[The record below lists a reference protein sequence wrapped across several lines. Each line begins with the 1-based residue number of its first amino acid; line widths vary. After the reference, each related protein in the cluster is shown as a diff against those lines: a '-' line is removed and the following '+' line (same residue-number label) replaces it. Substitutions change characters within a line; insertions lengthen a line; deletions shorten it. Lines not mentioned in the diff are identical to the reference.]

1 LGVYESVSTSV
12 DRLDDVSSL
21 QLMDDGIRSA
31 TTMSPRP
38 ENSTH
43 SSLSF
48 RFAKSSP
55 CGGGGHDVCAAAA
68 AFLHLRRRQGRG
80 VHISFPVRFV
90 RKGRVALVY
99 RRRDFC
105 VAGTSTNLRGT
116 PMPNCSRLSVHSL
129 LSLQCYSGAAIRTLP
144 RRSRRELVDDIVDLK
159 RVVHCDHSHTRR
171 WPPSAFMGCTKSC
184 PLRPATTHTAG
195 SSGSGRAARSSPTAA
210 GARATQT
217 RARRALT

>member
-1 LGVYESVSTSV
+1 
-12 DRLDDVSSL
+12 
-21 QLMDDGIRSA
+21 MDDGIRSA

-129 LSLQCYSGAAIRTLP
+129 LSLQYSVAAIRTV
-144 RRSRRELVDDIVDLK
+144 RSLDAHAEN
-159 RVVHCDHSHTRR
+159 TRQYR
-171 WPPSAFMGCTKSC
+171 TEYSC
-184 PLRPATTHTAG
+184 IAITL
-195 SSGSGRAARSSPTAA
+195 
-210 GARATQT
+210 T
-217 RARRALT
+217 RAGDHHRHSWNARRVAPFALPQLTLLAVWDQAEPHEAHRLRRQHERPKPAPVVP